1 MATLE
6 PYRHNCALPN
16 DVTGMICLPP
26 HGVPTFTEGFSDM
39 YSLSAALTSFGAFV
53 VLKSF
58 RAFPDV
64 VCRGNKE
71 RGVDSHIPP
80 NTLLWNVHT
89 PRHSHSP
96 GSEHLRLQ
104 PYYHGMHISNEGDY
118 E

>member
-64 VCRGNKE
+64 VCRGTRRE
-71 RGVDSHIPP
+71 ELIATSHP
-80 NTLLWNVHT
+80 THCFGMYTHHAT
-89 PRHSHSP
+89 PTHQEVST
-96 GSEHLRLQ
+96 
-104 PYYHGMHISNEGDY
+104 
-118 E
+118 

>member
-58 RAFPDV
+58 SAFPDV
-64 VCRGNKE
+64 VCRGTRRE
-71 RGVDSHIPP
+71 ELIATSPP
-80 NTLLWNVHT
+80 THCFGMYTYHAT
-89 PRHSHSP
+89 PTHQEVST
-96 GSEHLRLQ
+96 
-104 PYYHGMHISNEGDY
+104 
-118 E
+118 